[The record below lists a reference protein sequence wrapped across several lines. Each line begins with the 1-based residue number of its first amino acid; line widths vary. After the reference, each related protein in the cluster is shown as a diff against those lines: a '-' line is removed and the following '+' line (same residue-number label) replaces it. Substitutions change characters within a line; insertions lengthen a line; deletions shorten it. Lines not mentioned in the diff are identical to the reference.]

1 MLVNIKSAA
10 KLFVQFGKGYS
21 MSKIGRKPIDVE
33 GMAIELKGKEVHFKG
48 KKSSGVYVLP
58 HVLEVVLADKK
69 LSLSVTNNS
78 APARMAWGLHR
89 ALLFNTLHG
98 AEVGFEKQLKIVGLG
113 YKAMLTGSKMVF
125 SLGYS
130 HKVDLDLPAAVSVTI
145 DKSGQLLTFKCIDKA
160 LLGHVCSQVR
170 AFRKPEPYKGT
181 GIQYVGEVIVRKAG
195 KTSSK

>member
-1 MLVNIKSAA
+1 MLVA

-21 MSKIGRKPIDVE
+21 MSKIGRKPIDIE
-33 GMAIELKGKEVHFKG
+33 DMAIELKGQEVHFKG

-58 HVLEVVLADKK
+58 HLLEVSLEDKK
-69 LSLSVTNNS
+69 ISLNIKNNS
-78 APARMAWGLHR
+78 AASRMAWGLHR
-89 ALLFNTLHG
+89 ALLFNTLRG

-113 YKAMLTGSKMVF
+113 YKAVLTGSKLVLA
-125 SLGYS
+125 LGYS
-130 HKVDLDLPAAVSVTI
+130 HKVDIELPSEVSLII
-145 DKSGQLLTFKCIDKA
+145 DKSGQLLTFKCVDKA
-160 LLGHVCSQVR
+160 LLGHICSQVR